1 MKNYSYKPTNANA
14 LELLKNDLI
23 GRTQELKQ
31 FMRLLENMEDD
42 CYSIALNG
50 EWGSGKTFFIK
61 QLKLLLDA
69 YNPFS
74 TMDEVV
80 KATVKQ
86 ITDSNFTVPDSY
98 TTVYYDAWIND
109 NDNDPIL
116 SLVYTTISDL
126 QIELASETKR
136 SLGDIAATLAT
147 ALSGRDISALL
158 QKCKGSD
165 TFEDLK
171 SKRSTRDLIKEFLD
185 KLICERG
192 NRLVIFID
200 ELDRCKPDYAIRF
213 LERIKHYFD
222 DDRVTFVFAVSL
234 SQLQSTV
241 KSYYGLEC
249 NATRYLDKFF
259 DLRITLRSIDL
270 ESFMNQQLDVGGSL
284 IFEDVLIEAAKYF
297 NFSLREAERYGRMMK
312 IASGA
317 IKRCSGVFPDG
328 RAKLF
333 AACYIVPIMLALQM
347 YDMELYNKFMTGHE
361 PAPMV
366 HILSRPN
373 VRLQI
378 NSLLY
383 PQETYDKESQM
394 INHKEA
400 QNPIALS
407 NRLED
412 VYSVLFSRPLE
423 REWHEITI
431 GNMEFHRSTRLCIE
445 EIASMLSPQSD
456 YQFE

>member
-1 MKNYSYKPTNANA
+1 M
-14 LELLKNDLI
+14 
-23 GRTQELKQ
+23 
-31 FMRLLENMEDD
+31 
-42 CYSIALNG
+42 
-50 EWGSGKTFFIK
+50 
-61 QLKLLLDA
+61 
-69 YNPFS
+69 
-74 TMDEVV
+74 
-80 KATVKQ
+80 
-86 ITDSNFTVPDSY
+86 
-98 TTVYYDAWIND
+98 
-109 NDNDPIL
+109 
-116 SLVYTTISDL
+116 
-126 QIELASETKR
+126 
-136 SLGDIAATLAT
+136 
-147 ALSGRDISALL
+147 
-158 QKCKGSD
+158 
-165 TFEDLK
+165 K

-366 HILSRPN
+366 H
-373 VRLQI
+373 
-378 NSLLY
+378 
-383 PQETYDKESQM
+383 KESQM